1 MTYGPAPAFEPT
13 APTPVREAV
22 RGDNAALLELA
33 RSCPMEGDIGLCIDR
48 SPDFF
53 RLCSLGNA
61 GFRVGVIRGSKGSL
75 VGCVTVAD
83 RRVWIQGRPVRMAY
97 ASDLKVDRRHR
108 RTGAASQLIHWVADQ
123 SRSIVGET
131 GPLVSTVLSGNE
143 EMERLFPGGPG
154 RVRIQ
159 PFARLRAHAIPVF
172 QRPAPEAK
180 FRIDVASRADHSELR
195 ELWNRYAPDRQ
206 LAPLAPVG
214 LGPLPPAGGERFT
227 DPCHLVARDGA
238 GGIRA
243 FLGIWDQRAVK
254 QLRVTGFSV
263 RLGAA
268 RAAINLLA
276 PFIGAERLPGAGEI
290 LHSATVVDLCVP
302 ADAPDLLR
310 ALLLAANRVAMG
322 SGISFLTLGLD
333 ARDPLAAALRGM
345 HAQPTDFS
353 VCVSA
358 AAGEYG
364 GPPLGEGLVHFEP
377 ALG

>member
-1 MTYGPAPAFEPT
+1 M
-13 APTPVREAV
+13 
-22 RGDNAALLELA
+22 
-33 RSCPMEGDIGLCIDR
+33 
-48 SPDFF
+48 
-53 RLCSLGNA
+53 
-61 GFRVGVIRGSKGSL
+61 
-75 VGCVTVAD
+75 
-83 RRVWIQGRPVRMAY
+83 
-97 ASDLKVDRRHR
+97 
-108 RTGAASQLIHWVADQ
+108 
-123 SRSIVGET
+123 
-131 GPLVSTVLSGNE
+131 
-143 EMERLFPGGPG
+143 
-154 RVRIQ
+154 
-159 PFARLRAHAIPVF
+159 
-172 QRPAPEAK
+172 
-180 FRIDVASRADHSELR
+180 
-195 ELWNRYAPDRQ
+195 
-206 LAPLAPVG
+206 
-214 LGPLPPAGGERFT
+214 
-227 DPCHLVARDGA
+227 
-238 GGIRA
+238 
-243 FLGIWDQRAVK
+243 K